1 MCARMQQQLQM
12 PAIRSARRD
21 HWSAGVLVWLVG
33 WLSKVCVRLCVWLQQ
48 QPLKPTIRSA
58 CRDHWSAGGLVCL
71 VG

>member
-33 WLSKVCVRLCVWLQQ
+33 WLSKVCVRF
-48 QPLKPTIRSA
+48 
-58 CRDHWSAGGLVCL
+58 VCL
-71 VG
+71 AAAAASEAYNSISMS